1 MSEALKA
8 VLQRRAGRLEAS
20 LARHRLVFLQLGS
33 SFRVLRSDLL
43 ELIADT
49 VVSVEEVLAGFD
61 EQPPSTIAICN
72 VESLSLAANGSDRL
86 SALRERSLRLLDNGH
101 RVCLVST
108 APRVAFG
115 SVPGS
120 SLLEDASL
128 ALLDFLD
135 ESELSGTEERAPL
148 WHLPEA
154 SFGEQDGDLMEKV
167 LGELGT
173 GVLSALDHCLFEID
187 PRSSNGLSFLSIRET
202 EALRGAGL
210 IVVSSDGGIELANRR
225 SLAEIKAAVA
235 HLLGTLTD
243 APAELAAVSS
253 GLWFIERTMRSALR
267 RHVSQ
272 SEGERWRVAAVGG
285 LATEVLKR
293 AQLDSSL
300 SAVSVRELRDP
311 LEWLTL
317 SELLDVIT
325 STRIGGLGVASHIW
339 QKFREQVLPVR
350 NRLSHMRL
358 LKSRD
363 EETVSIWVGVI
374 RQTFR

>member
-1 MSEALKA
+1 MSEPLKA

-43 ELIADT
+43 DVIADA
-49 VVSVEEVLAGFD
+49 VVGVEEVLAGLD
-61 EQPPSTIAICN
+61 EKSPCTIAICN
-72 VESLSLAANGSDRL
+72 VESLSVVSNGGGKL
-86 SALRERSLRLLDNGH
+86 SALRERTLHLLDRGH

-128 ALLDFLD
+128 ALLDVLD
-135 ESELSGTEERAPL
+135 EGELDGTEERAPL

-154 SFGEQDGDLMEKV
+154 SFGEPDGNLMEKV
-167 LGELGT
+167 LSELGT

-187 PRSSNGLSFLSIRET
+187 PRSASGLSFLSIRET

-210 IVVSSDGGIELANRR
+210 IAVSSDGSVKLCSRR
-225 SLAEIKAAVA
+225 SLAEIKTAVTQ
-235 HLLGTLTD
+235 LLGTLTN

-253 GLWFIERTMRSALR
+253 GLWFIERTLRSALR
-267 RHVSQ
+267 QHVFQ
-272 SEGERWRVAAVGG
+272 LEGERWRVAAVGG

-317 SELLDVIT
+317 SELLDIIT
-325 STRIGGLGVASHIW
+325 SKRIGGLGVALHIW
-339 QKFREQVLPVR
+339 QKFREQVLPIR

-374 RQTFR
+374 RQTLR